1 MNDVAEEGVPVEGAA
16 QDQIEVTAEALDRW
30 RALESGV
37 PLKLSLSREDLDHL
51 LLGLRSLAIG
61 QNQLVAALTGHI
73 NQDMKASAEALLA
86 ADQLC
91 VAAYNRINAFIT
103 MVMVS
108 ATPETGGPAGEG
120 APVSGD
126 GADPA

>member
-1 MNDVAEEGVPVEGAA
+1 MNDVAEDGAPGAGVQQE
-16 QDQIEVTAEALDRW
+16 QIEVTPEALERW
-30 RALESGV
+30 KALESGV

-73 NQDMKASAEALLA
+73 NQDMQASAQALLA

-108 ATPETGGPAGEG
+108 ATPEGAEPAEAA
-120 APVSGD
+120 APPQG
-126 GADPA
+126 